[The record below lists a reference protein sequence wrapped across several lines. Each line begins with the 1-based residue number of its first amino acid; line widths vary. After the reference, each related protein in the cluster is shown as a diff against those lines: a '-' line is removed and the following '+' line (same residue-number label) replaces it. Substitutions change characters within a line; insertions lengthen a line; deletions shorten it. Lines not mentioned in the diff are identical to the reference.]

1 MLTGKTVVLG
11 VTGGIAA
18 YKAAEIVSQLVK
30 LNAQVHVLMTQAATR
45 FISPLT
51 LRTLSGNP
59 VSLDLF
65 SEPQVGKVH
74 HIEMAEKADLFLVAP
89 ATANFLGKVS
99 HGIADDLLTTT
110 ILATQAPVLVAPAMN
125 MHMYDNPLCQ
135 ENIHRLKGIGYE
147 FIDPAVGVLACGDVG
162 RGKLAPVEQIISR
175 VCTLLEGRQD
185 LAGRSVLITAG
196 GTQEAI
202 DPVRYIGNR
211 SSGKMGYA
219 LAKAARARGAKVI
232 LVSGPVAL
240 EPPAGVETLL
250 VESALEMH
258 RVVMERFPKVDVVI
272 KAAAVADYRPVMAAA
287 EKIKKKGNNLTIELL
302 ENPDILKELG
312 EKKREGQILVGFAA
326 ETNDLIRNAAEK
338 IKRKKLDMIVAND
351 VTREGAGFGSDTNV
365 VTLLYND
372 GRIESIP
379 LLPKEEVA
387 HRICDAVGQLLT
399 LAEERISLNHRKE
412 E

>member
-18 YKAAEIVSQLVK
+18 YKAADIVSQLVK
-30 LNAQVHVLMTQAATR
+30 LGAQVHVLMTQTAAR

-59 VSLDLF
+59 VSLELF

-74 HIEMAEKADLFLVAP
+74 HIELAEQADLFLVAP

-110 ILATQAPVLVAPAMN
+110 IMATRAPVLVAPAMN
-125 MHMYDNPLCQ
+125 VHMYNHPLCQ
-135 ENIHRLKGIGYE
+135 ENIRRLKGIGYN
-147 FIDPAVGVLACGDVG
+147 FVDPAVGVLACGDFG
-162 RGKLAPVEQIISR
+162 RGKLAPVEEIIAR
-175 VCTLLEGRQD
+175 TCTILSGPRD
-185 LAGRSVLITAG
+185 LAGRTVLVTAG

-219 LAKAARARGAKVI
+219 LAKAAHERGAKVI

-240 EPPAGVETLL
+240 EPPSGVET
-250 VESALEMH
+250 VQIESALEMH
-258 RVVMERFPKVDVVI
+258 RVVTERFPEVDVVI
-272 KAAAVADYRPVMAAA
+272 KAAAVADFRPVVAAP
-287 EKIKKKGNNLTIELL
+287 EKIKKKGNNLVIELL

-312 EKKREGQILVGFAA
+312 ERKREGQILVGFAA
-326 ETNDLIRNAAEK
+326 ETNDLIRHAAEK
-338 IKRKKLDMIVAND
+338 IKRKNLDMIVAND
-351 VTREGAGFGSDTNV
+351 VTGEGAGFGTDTNV
-365 VTLLYND
+365 VTLLFAD
-372 GRIESIP
+372 GKIESIP
-379 LLPKEEVA
+379 MLPKEEVA
-387 HRICDAVGQLLT
+387 HRIFDAVGQLLPF
-399 LAEERISLNHRKE
+399 ASLDHRKE